1 MAKRPI
7 GLFDSGIGGLSVL
20 TQVRHL
26 LPNEDLIY
34 VADQANV
41 PYGSR
46 SRPEIRH
53 YSVEISRFLL
63 DQSAKL
69 LVVACNTASAAA
81 LEHLRGTFPEV
92 PFVGMEP
99 AVKPAAERTVSGQ
112 VGVLAT
118 PGTFDGELFASSVAH
133 HAQDVR
139 VHQRIVPGLVERIES
154 GDFTGPET
162 YRLVEG
168 AIRPLLDKG
177 IDTLVLGCTHYPF
190 ILPILHQMIGPEI
203 EIIDPSPAVA
213 RQVRRVLEER
223 EETAPAGTPGR
234 ITYFTTAAPERL
246 AGSVHRLVGEAGELH
261 GLVWEDGGLRRTESR
276 KLG

>member
-1 MAKRPI
+1 MVKRPI

-20 TQVRHL
+20 SQVRHL

-63 DQSAKL
+63 DQEAKVV
-69 LVVACNTASAAA
+69 VVACNTASAAA
-81 LEHLRGTFPEV
+81 LEHLRATFPGAS
-92 PFVGMEP
+92 FVGMEP
-99 AVKPAAERTVSGQ
+99 AVKPAAERTVSGK

-118 PGTFDGELFASSVAH
+118 PGTFEGELFASLVAR
-133 HAQDVR
+133 HAHDVQ
-139 VHQRIVPGLVERIES
+139 VYQRIVPGLVERIES
-154 GDFTGPET
+154 GDLSEPET

-168 AIRPLLDKG
+168 AVRPLLDKG

-190 ILPILHQMIGPEI
+190 ILPILHQLLGPDI

-213 RQVRRVLEER
+213 RQVRRVLEDQGD
-223 EETAPAGTPGR
+223 TASAGTPGR
-234 ITYFTTAAPERL
+234 ITYFTTAAPGRL
-246 AGSVHRLVGEAGELH
+246 ASSVHRLVGEAGELH
-261 GLVWEDGGLRRTESR
+261 GLVWEEGELTAKGSR
-276 KLG
+276 APR